1 MLKLAFVLEQT
12 LGHVSH
18 TRNIERA
25 LQRATDIQATV
36 IRLSY
41 PPRPTIPG
49 APLLQN
55 WSFRASLAARRALA
69 RCLRHDRPD
78 AVFIHTQVA
87 SLLSGSI
94 MRTVPTVISIDA
106 TPLNIDYLGAAYNH
120 RRSPGAVEAIKRI
133 LNRRA
138 LTSAR
143 AVVSWCAWAAE
154 SLRVDYGVDAERI
167 RVMHPGVD
175 LDLFRPAESQAAG
188 RKPRVLF
195 VGGDFARKG
204 GHDLLQAVR
213 SLPVELDIVS
223 PSAPAVG
230 GGHRVHAGLKPQS
243 EGLLE
248 LYRNADVFV
257 LPTLGDC
264 FPQAIAEA
272 LASGLPVVAT
282 DVGGIGEMVTDGVN
296 GFLVAPGSPTELER
310 ALRRLAEDP
319 DLRRRM
325 GRESLARARAGHD
338 AMRNNRAIFDLMAQ
352 IAELPQAVPA

>member
-25 LQRATDIQATV
+25 LQRANDIQATV

-55 WSFRASLAARRALA
+55 WSFRASLSARRALA

-94 MRTVPTVISIDA
+94 MRSVPTVISIDA

-120 RRSPGAVEAIKRI
+120 RRSPGPVEAIKRI

-154 SLRVDYGVDAERI
+154 SLRVDYGVD
-167 RVMHPGVD
+167 
-175 LDLFRPAESQAAG
+175 
-188 RKPRVLF
+188 
-195 VGGDFARKG
+195 
-204 GHDLLQAVR
+204 
-213 SLPVELDIVS
+213 
-223 PSAPAVG
+223 
-230 GGHRVHAGLKPQS
+230 
-243 EGLLE
+243 
-248 LYRNADVFV
+248 
-257 LPTLGDC
+257 
-264 FPQAIAEA
+264 
-272 LASGLPVVAT
+272 
-282 DVGGIGEMVTDGVN
+282 GE
-296 GFLVAPGSPTELER
+296 
-310 ALRRLAEDP
+310 
-319 DLRRRM
+319 
-325 GRESLARARAGHD
+325 
-338 AMRNNRAIFDLMAQ
+338 
-352 IAELPQAVPA
+352 